1 MGYEYV
7 IETSNTGRPGRTLH
21 TKKKADAATA
31 LADYTSPTMA
41 ATLLSNAENNG
52 VAHYQTQR
60 GANIDVYWQEED

>member
-1 MGYEYV
+1 MAHEYV
-7 IETSNTGRPGRTLH
+7 IDIGSAGRPGRIVH
-21 TKKKADAATA
+21 TKRKAEAATA